1 MKPDDNWMQTSTG
14 GRFYPGAP
22 DQCPVWISDIANGL
36 ALTVRYGGQG
46 NINAFYSVAEHS
58 WHLSCY
64 AERQEKNPA
73 LCMALLLHDAAEAFL
88 GDVPRPVKRLIG
100 PQYLEMEKQLL
111 ARILREYGA
120 LSAYIEN
127 ERFIAEVDTRILK
140 NEKKFLFNHEAE
152 WPVDAMEE
160 LDGVNICCLEPRTA
174 KRLFLERYSELCRKM
189 GRNIE
194 DWEI

>member
-1 MKPDDNWMQTSTG
+1 MTDDDNWMQTSTG

-22 DQCPVWISDIANGL
+22 DQCPIWISDIANGL
-36 ALTVRYGGQG
+36 ALTVRYGGQT
-46 NINAFYSVAEHS
+46 NINSFYSVAEHC

-73 LCMALLLHDAAEAFL
+73 VCMAVLLHDAAEAFL
-88 GDVPRPVKRLIG
+88 GDIPRPVKRLIAKE
-100 PQYLEMEKQLL
+100 YAALEAPLL

-120 LSAYIEN
+120 LGAYTEN
-127 ERFIAEVDTRILK
+127 AKFIAEIDTRILK
-140 NEKKFLFNHEAE
+140 NEKRILFDHDTV

-160 LDGVNICCLEPRTA
+160 LEGVSICCLEPRTA
-174 KRLFLERYSELCRKM
+174 KRLFLERYSELCKKM

-194 DWEI
+194 DWEV